1 MDWIIFGDD
10 WGKHPSTT
18 QHLAKHFP
26 PTDRI
31 IWVESLGMR
40 APRLT
45 QSDLKRIMD
54 KASGMLE
61 LGQRAGRTTEGKI
74 PPHISVIKPRVLPWH
89 SSPAVASLNRQLLAA
104 QLDQEVSR
112 RGMRD
117 VRIIT
122 ANPIAYHYIDP
133 LKTSRVGY
141 LKLDDYLRLPGV
153 DAHMVAPIEHKITRQ
168 ADVVF
173 ATAKNLLPDEH
184 ACQRRVYL
192 PQGVDVSHF
201 EPVSKLTSDEKVL
214 GFFGLIAEWMDF
226 DLIASVARAR
236 PDWTVELLGP
246 VRSMPDGLLDAPN
259 ITWRPGVS
267 YEQLPEAIC
276 HWRAAWIPFLV
287 NDLTLAV
294 NPLKLREYLAA
305 GLPTA
310 CTPLPEASNPS
321 VTFIRDAEDV
331 SSWLDAEASADS
343 QSARSARHDAV
354 LDDSWTKRAE
364 ALREAMA

>member
-26 PTDRI
+26 STDKI

-45 QSDLKRIMD
+45 QGDLRRIMD
-54 KASGMLE
+54 KASEMLE
-61 LGQRAGRTTEGKI
+61 LGRRSEDAQHTR
-74 PPHISVIKPRVLPWH
+74 PPHHISVLKPRVLPWH
-89 SSPAVASLNRQLLAA
+89 SSPAVASFNRQLLAA
-104 QLDQEVSR
+104 QLGQEVSR

-117 VRIIT
+117 VRVIT

-133 LKTSRVGY
+133 LKTCRIGY
-141 LKLDDYLRLPGV
+141 LKLDDYSRLPGV
-153 DAHMVAPIEHKITRQ
+153 DAHMVAPMEHTITRH

-184 ACQRRVYL
+184 LCQRRVYL
-192 PQGVDVSHF
+192 PQGVDVAHF
-201 EPVSKLTSDEKVL
+201 EPVSRLTSDEKVL

-236 PDWTVELLGP
+236 PDWTLELLGP
-246 VRSMPDGLLDAPN
+246 VRSMPYGLLDAPN
-259 ITWRPGVS
+259 ITWRPGVA
-267 YEQLPEAIC
+267 YERLPEAIT
-276 HWRAAWIPFLV
+276 HWSAAWIPFLV

-310 CTPLPEASNPS
+310 CTPLPEATNPS
-321 VTFIRDAEDV
+321 VAFIRDAEDV
-331 SSWLDAEASADS
+331 SAWLDAEASSDS
-343 QSARSARHDAV
+343 RHTRSARHDAV
-354 LDDSWTKRAE
+354 LDDSWTKRAD